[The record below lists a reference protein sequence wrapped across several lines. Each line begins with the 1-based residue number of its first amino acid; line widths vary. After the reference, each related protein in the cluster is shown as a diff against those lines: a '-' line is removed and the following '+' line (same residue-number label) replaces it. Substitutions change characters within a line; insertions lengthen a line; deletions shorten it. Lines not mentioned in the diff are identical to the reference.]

1 MKTDDKQEI
10 EKEIINEEE
19 IAQRT
24 KVIYWVHPHH
34 RDNRPDKS
42 QWTIIPDEEFECFVK
57 AIITDKTFGL
67 YLKDGKPQVLG
78 KRKLKAIQEGKGEAV
93 LYIARFVHDAACKVW
108 HGYPADWE
116 LGDQDIPSSYY
127 LKQWKAQGYFTP
139 AQLRRIQKGKSL

>member
-1 MKTDDKQEI
+1 MKADDKQEI

-24 KVIYWVHPHH
+24 KVTYWVHPHH

-57 AIITDKTFGL
+57 AIIKDKTFGL
-67 YLKDGKPQVLG
+67 YLKDEKPLVLG
-78 KRKLKAIQEGKGEAV
+78 KRKLKAIQEGKKDAE
-93 LYIARFVHDAACKVW
+93 LYIARFVHDVAHKVW
-108 HGYPADWE
+108 HGYPADGE

-127 LKQWKAQGYFTP
+127 LKQWKAKGYFTS
-139 AQLRRIQKGKSL
+139 AQLSKIHKGKSL

>member
-24 KVIYWVHPHH
+24 KVTYWVHPHH

-67 YLKDGKPQVLG
+67 YLKDGKPYVLG
-78 KRKLKAIQEGKGEAV
+78 KRKLKAIQEGKDDAD
-93 LYIARFVHDAACKVW
+93 LYIARFVHDDACKVW
-108 HGYPADWE
+108 HGYPADSE

-127 LKQWKAQGYFTP
+127 LKQWKAHGYFTP
-139 AQLRRIQKGKSL
+139 AQLRKIQKGKSL